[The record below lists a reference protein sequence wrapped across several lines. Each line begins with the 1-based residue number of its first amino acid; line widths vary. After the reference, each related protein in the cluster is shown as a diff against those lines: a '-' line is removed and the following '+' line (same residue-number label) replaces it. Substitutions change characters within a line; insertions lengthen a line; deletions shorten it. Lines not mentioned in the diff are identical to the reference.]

1 MRDIIE
7 ASRSGLQAAQKQQSV
22 TAHNIANINTPG
34 YSRQRTDLSPNA
46 GTINGM
52 SVGRGVN
59 VDDVTRI
66 RHELIDEQIHTQNS
80 QLGGFEEK
88 ATALEQVES
97 VFASGVGGDLDES
110 IADFFNSFRQL
121 ASNPESS
128 ALREDVARKASTM
141 TGKFHEVDSRLN
153 EITESIVSKGQQLLD
168 KVNELLEDLAKLN
181 ESIRQA
187 EAKGGEDTEALDR
200 QVAKME
206 ELSKLIDVDTRR
218 AENGTLEVNIGG
230 INLVE
235 NDNAKSL
242 TAEADPDSN
251 IFRARLEG
259 SKVVDLK
266 GGQLGAVT
274 ELVQQ
279 DISSYQ
285 EELDSIAGY
294 MVDRVNE
301 EHSQGYNLNDDTGIN
316 FFDPDNTTAS
326 SIAINDDITEDV
338 RTIAASSAENEPG
351 NNDVAIAISGITDE
365 TTASGRSLHESAV
378 GLAARAGAELNEAR
392 NGIEATQSAKNM
404 LSNQQESISGVNLD
418 EELTDLISQQNA
430 YQASARVLN
439 NSQQM
444 FDTLLTIV

>member
-7 ASRSGLQAAQKQQSV
+7 ASRSGLQAAEKQQSV
-22 TAHNIANINTPG
+22 TGQNIANVNTPG

-46 GTINGM
+46 GNINGM
-52 SVGRGVN
+52 TVGQGVS

-88 ATALEQVES
+88 ASALEQVES

-110 IADFFNSFRQL
+110 IAEFFNSFRQL

-128 ALREDVARKASTM
+128 SLREDVARKASTM
-141 TGKFHEVDSRLN
+141 TGKFQNIDSRLN
-153 EITESIVSKGQQLLD
+153 EITESIVSKGQDLLN

-181 ESIRQA
+181 DSIRQA

-200 QVAKME
+200 QVSKME

-230 INLVE
+230 INLLE
-235 NDNAKSL
+235 NDNAKNL
-242 TAEADPDSN
+242 TAEADPDGN

-259 SKVVDLK
+259 SKVVDVK
-266 GGQLGAVT
+266 GGQLGAVS
-274 ELVQQ
+274 ELVQEDVRAYQ
-279 DISSYQ
+279 D
-285 EELDSIAGY
+285 ELDNIAEF
-294 MVDRVNE
+294 MVNRVNE
-301 EHSQGYNLNDDTGIN
+301 EHAQGYNLNDETGID
-316 FFDPDNTTAS
+316 FFNPDDTSAS
-326 SIAINDDITEDV
+326 SISINSDISEDV
-338 RTIAASSAENEPG
+338 RTIAASSEENEPG
-351 NNDVAIAISGITDE
+351 NNDVAINISGITDE
-365 TTASGRSLHESAV
+365 TTSSGRSLHESAV
-378 GLAARAGAELNEAR
+378 GLASRAGSELNEAR
-392 NGIEATQSAKNM
+392 GGIEAAESAKNM

-418 EELTDLISQQNA
+418 EELTDLITQQNA

-439 NSQQM
+439 NAQQM
-444 FDTLLTIV
+444 FDTLLTTV